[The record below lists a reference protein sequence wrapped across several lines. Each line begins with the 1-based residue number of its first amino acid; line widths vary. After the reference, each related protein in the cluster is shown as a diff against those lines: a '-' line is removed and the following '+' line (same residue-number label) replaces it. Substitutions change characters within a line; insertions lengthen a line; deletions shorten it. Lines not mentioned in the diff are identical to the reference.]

1 MKDQKL
7 TPLQRLL
14 NAVGGRAPE
23 DETLAKALPPRR
35 DDDDDEEDDGAP
47 STEDREKAAA
57 PQAPVN
63 RNDGSPDGDD
73 DADDDDASPD
83 DDANSD
89 ADADPDDDDAN
100 KEGDEQAP
108 PPQQMP
114 TKKRP
119 PMPLRKA
126 IEEAGDEDVL
136 AEIRRRAQDSPD
148 FLKGLLDGPD
158 AADILE
164 AVDMSHVVAQIVQSA
179 SETIAAKDIQIAAL
193 TKSLDGMAASYS
205 ALVETSDALCEGL
218 AKAIEQQGI
227 LIKSFGDVQGDVAL
241 IKGQDNGKVS
251 HGQGTLIPPKREEPA
266 AKPDPEEPTGPDALP
281 EGMDMARINRAL
293 IKSIEDGTLTREAGK
308 RFMDGVGSGRAQNQR
323 VWKKLPPEVREV
335 ALAAK

>member
-35 DDDDDEEDDGAP
+35 DDDDDDDEDDGAP

-57 PQAPVN
+57 PQAPVS
-63 RNDGSPDGDD
+63 RNDGAPDGDD

-126 IEEAGDEDVL
+126 IEEADDEDVL
-136 AEIRRRAQDSPD
+136 A
-148 FLKGLLDGPD
+148 
-158 AADILE
+158 
-164 AVDMSHVVAQIVQSA
+164 
-179 SETIAAKDIQIAAL
+179 T
-193 TKSLDGMAASYS
+193 SYG